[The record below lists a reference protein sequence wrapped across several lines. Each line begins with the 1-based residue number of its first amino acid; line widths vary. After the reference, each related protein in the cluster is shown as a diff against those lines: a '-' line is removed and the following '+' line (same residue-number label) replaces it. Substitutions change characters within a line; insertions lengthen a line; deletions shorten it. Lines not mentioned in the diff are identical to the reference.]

1 MLINKLYYRY
11 ITIISISMS
20 WFKRSPR
27 KNEPA
32 KPHAAPHHTSP
43 AAERMMEKAKATS
56 PKKKEKVK
64 N

>member
-1 MLINKLYYRY
+1 
-11 ITIISISMS
+11 MS

-56 PKKKEKVK
+56 PKKRDKVK
-64 N
+64 G